1 MGLIVRVKEHVQRF
15 GALFLRREAQIR
27 LIGSRLRQPGRT
39 VGGIVPVAFT
49 GQAHGET
56 LYLEQ
61 LVGLVHRRAQIGVG
75 GRVFHQIVDL
85 VQGAVAPAGDVRL
98 FKEQLRTGQVSRDD
112 KSARLRGKIVR
123 SRLHVRGGLL
133 GRYVL
138 LGRLPHAGIAADG
151 IPRGEEQHNGHR
163 GDQHS
168 RHRVKADQRDAVPPL
183 PVLLAPVVHVI
194 PS

>member
-1 MGLIVRVKEHVQRF
+1 MQRF
-15 GALFLRREAQIR
+15 GALLLRRKAQIR
-27 LIGSRLRQPGRT
+27 LVGSSLCQPGRA
-39 VGGIVPVAFT
+39 VGGIVAIAFA

-75 GRVFHQIVDL
+75 GRVFYQVVDL

-98 FKEQLRTGQVSRDD
+98 LKKQFRAGQVPRDD
-112 KSARLRGKIVR
+112 ECARLRGKIVR

-138 LGRLPHAGIAADG
+138 LGRLPHTGIAADG

-183 PVLLAPVVHVI
+183 PVLLAPVVHIVT
-194 PS
+194 S